1 MNFLTSH
8 IGKSCTSRPVR
19 MRRFVGAGFCFIALV
34 FLSGCSREIAC
45 DDPEVVDK
53 MLKLARNDV
62 VTDLAGQC
70 ASRLYGRIPQV
81 APKCPKDSDGHT
93 TACLTACTAWADTH
107 VAAKA
112 NAFETLFKDDM
123 IATRR
128 CRADVRFDVAFEGGQ
143 TVDAQIT
150 YLAAPKVGG
159 AQVVL
164 SD

>member
-1 MNFLTSH
+1 MMFWTRTA
-8 IGKSCTSRPVR
+8 KSQDSRAA
-19 MRRFVGAGFCFIALV
+19 RRLRLACAGAIAL
-34 FLSGCSREIAC
+34 LLLTGCSREVAC
-45 DDPEVVDK
+45 EDSEVVDK
-53 MLKLARNDV
+53 MLELAKRDV

-81 APKCPKDSDGHT
+81 APQCPKDSDGHT
-93 TACLTACTAWADTH
+93 TACVAVCTAWAETH
-107 VAAKA
+107 VTAKA
-112 NAFETLFKDDM
+112 SAFETLFKDDLV
-123 IATRR
+123 ATRR
-128 CRADVRFDVAFEGGQ
+128 CRADVRFDVAFDGGQ